1 MVATKTQGS
10 FNGSTL
16 AGAQAGLAE
25 MFAAAGYPTPLQNY
39 TAGTPYELI
48 YQFDNG
54 TGTYANC
61 FHRFSLSSANAT
73 TIAFNNISVLTSWN
87 TTTRTGANGSTF
99 PAWSTSG
106 VYTTASIS
114 YTAYADNNNKYG
126 LVLFV
131 PNSSTNIILGFG
143 FIKVE
148 SRISGFTENIC
159 PSTFLLS
166 FVGGNIGA
174 AITTAYTA
182 STAQWTTIGS
192 AVKFGNDAN
201 PVDPFAYNPIT
212 YTTRSHWTAGTKS
225 IPSVQST
232 NSLGGYNVF
241 NPLIIS
247 NAGAVIGTAPTDLV
261 QGPLIGTN
269 NPGDRL
275 IVTQGVEEYEHL
287 GAALWVRMV

>member
-54 TGTYANC
+54 TGTYASC
-61 FHRFSLSSANAT
+61 FHRYSLNGVTAG
-73 TIAFNNISVLTSWN
+73 TINFNNISVLTNWN
-87 TTTRTGANGSTF
+87 TTTRTGTNGSAF
-99 PAWSTSG
+99 PTWSPGGSS
-106 VYTTASIS
+106 YITTSIS

-126 LVLFV
+126 MVLFV

-143 FIKVE
+143 FVKVE

-166 FVGGNIGA
+166 FVGGSTISTNYA
-174 AITTAYTA
+174 A

-232 NSLGGYNVF
+232 NNLGGYNVF